1 MASSE
6 SSALLKAAANA
17 LANENDCDVF
27 VYNSEI
33 RRPCDRAIFRSCEKR
48 KKRKN
53 IALILV
59 TEGGDPDAAYRIAR
73 CFQQNYEKFTCV
85 IPGYCKSAGT
95 IIAIGAHELMMSD
108 AAELG
113 PIDVQMS
120 KRDELE
126 EWQSG
131 LTLTSAIRALH
142 EHSFAAF
149 EHFFLTTMQR
159 SSKRVTF
166 KTATD
171 IAAKLTAGLF
181 GPVFQHI
188 DPMMV
193 GESFRATSIALH
205 YGVRLDA
212 HSNNLNGED
221 ALDALIS
228 KYPTHGFVIDRS
240 EAEVLFRNVTKP
252 EGEYKKFIRALKA
265 TAYDPQS
272 GNSEIRQFISDE
284 PKEEEES
291 HGKDEEAGGDGSV
304 SGSQSGPTASAASG
318 GV

>member
-1 MASSE
+1 MATPA
-6 SSALLKAAANA
+6 SAPNPIKEAANIIA
-17 LANENDCDVF
+17 AEDDTDVF
-27 VYNSEI
+27 MYNAEIKRPYDRELFDLCGKRI
-33 RRPCDRAIFRSCEKR
+33 RR
-48 KKRKN
+48 KN
-53 IALILV
+53 VALILAS
-59 TEGGDPDAAYRIAR
+59 EGGDPDAAYRIAR
-73 CFQQNYEKFTCV
+73 CFQEHYDRFTCV

-159 SSKRVTF
+159 SKKRVTF

-205 YGVRLDA
+205 YGVRLDM
-212 HSNNLNGED
+212 HSENLLED
-221 ALDALIS
+221 SLDFLIS
-228 KYPTHGFVIDRS
+228 KYPTHGFVIDRA
-240 EAEVLFRNVTKP
+240 EAENLFKRVKKP
-252 EGEYKKFIRALKA
+252 GKAYETLIDALEE
-265 TAYDPQS
+265 TAYDPLS
-272 GNSEIRQFISDE
+272 GNAEIRSFLSDQR
-284 PKEEEES
+284 EEEEDR
-291 HGKDEEAGGDGSV
+291 HGDNEEANTGETV
-304 SGSQSGPTASAASG
+304 PRSQSRTLAPAAD
-318 GV
+318 